1 MQKDSD
7 YQLQKK
13 LAKFIF
19 SSSPH
24 GLNNSNNGK
33 YLNFSS
39 EKIYIFNIYQISE
52 YQFLLVLIGFHNS
65 EYPWLFTVLR
75 LKPRWRLIFEKF
87 SEDEICAIN
96 EAVVQTNTKRATN
109 SGLSVFTQLGRKLF
123 SC

>member
-24 GLNNSNNGK
+24 GLNNSYNGK
-33 YLNFSS
+33 YLNFSA

-75 LKPRWRLIFEKF
+75 LKPRWRLIFKLL
-87 SEDEICAIN
+87 SEDENLCD
-96 EAVVQTNTKRATN
+96 K
-109 SGLSVFTQLGRKLF
+109 
-123 SC
+123 

>member
-24 GLNNSNNGK
+24 GLNNPNNGK

-39 EKIYIFNIYQISE
+39 EKIYIFNIYQSE
-52 YQFLLVLIGFHNS
+52 NVKTF
-65 EYPWLFTVLR
+65 
-75 LKPRWRLIFEKF
+75 
-87 SEDEICAIN
+87 
-96 EAVVQTNTKRATN
+96 
-109 SGLSVFTQLGRKLF
+109 
-123 SC
+123 